1 MNQVFIQMSGAP
13 GSGKTTIANAI
24 SERIKAVIIDHDVTK
39 SALLNAGVP
48 YLYIECRLENLDE
61 LDRRLRSRPRRPT
74 QLTGVYSPPPK
85 GSGRALSGEEVFRD
99 WIRNMKRP
107 AADYLVLDTARPV
120 ETCVEEA
127 VAYISAN

>member
-48 YLYIECRLENLDE
+48 VA
-61 LDRRLRSRPRRPT
+61 T
-74 QLTGVYSPPPK
+74 
-85 GSGRALSGEEVFRD
+85 SGRASYSVLIALGEDLLRQGHPASTVHRPKDRAGRFQERRFSGTGSG
-99 WIRNMKRP
+99 I
-107 AADYLVLDTARPV
+107 
-120 ETCVEEA
+120 
-127 VAYISAN
+127 